1 MTEKIPMIADV
12 RAAAA
17 AAALPPFVMDTAMG
31 PQLAKECAARLSHSW
46 EMDSASSPTVL
57 TGIASSQKALA
68 LSAAMQSFRT
78 AIVVVPEQKD
88 IFRWEEDLA
97 FFLPETPIYSFPLV
111 EETGFQVT
119 FSGSERLRDRMRTLG
134 AMLTGRPGI
143 ILVTAVEAAQKV
155 VSPSQLEESAFQVSV
170 GEEIGWNAL
179 QEKLTSAGYERVD
192 QVERCGHFAVRGD
205 IIDIFPINEEHPV
218 RIELFDDEVDSVRL
232 FDEDTQRSIDD
243 RKSPLDGQ
251 GGGEALVFSYLSK
264 ALVFYDEP
272 QRCEEA
278 LKRYFKEDAAH
289 KKAALS
295 WKEVIGQARK
305 AKNKEIVCTLLKRKL
320 TGFDTERDV
329 AWQGHTM
336 TNYQRQIPIFMED
349 LKNLLAK
356 GRKVLSLAPRPSE
369 ERELSALFSD
379 FHIPE
384 SRTLEAGKVTLIHGL
399 LSEGFELTDDTLA
412 VITAGDVLGKQKVRR
427 VRSGPKGKQ
436 IRYFSDLNPGDYV
449 VQATHGIGKYL
460 GIRTIE
466 LSGIHR
472 DYITIQYAG
481 NDKLYLPVEKI
492 SSLEKYIGPEG
503 ETPKLHD
510 MGSSAWTKAR
520 AKAKKSI

>member
-12 RAAAA
+12 RAA

-46 EMDSASSPTVL
+46 EMDPASSPTVL

-134 AMLTGRPGI
+134 AMLTGRTGI
-143 ILVTAVEAAQKV
+143 ILATAVEAAQKV
-155 VSPSQLEESAFQVSV
+155 VSPSLLEESAFQVSV
-170 GEEIGWNAL
+170 GEAIGWNAL

-243 RKSPLDGQ
+243 RKSQLFLPLDGQ

-295 WKEVIGQARK
+295 WKDVIGQARK
-305 AKNKEIVCTLLKRKL
+305 AKNKEIVAGYKEFYKNAKFTHYVDKAIDLKQVVNTNKCLVHVDKYGDKLLITSCIDNLLK
-320 TGFDTERDV
+320 GAVGQAVQNMNIMF
-329 AWQGHTM
+329 
-336 TNYQRQIPIFMED
+336 
-349 LKNLLAK
+349 
-356 GRKVLSLAPRPSE
+356 
-369 ERELSALFSD
+369 
-379 FHIPE
+379 
-384 SRTLEAGKVTLIHGL
+384 GL
-399 LSEGFELTDDTLA
+399 DQ
-412 VITAGDVLGKQKVRR
+412 TAGL
-427 VRSGPKGKQ
+427 
-436 IRYFSDLNPGDYV
+436 
-449 VQATHGIGKYL
+449 
-460 GIRTIE
+460 
-466 LSGIHR
+466 
-472 DYITIQYAG
+472 
-481 NDKLYLPVEKI
+481 KLKP
-492 SSLEKYIGPEG
+492 
-503 ETPKLHD
+503 
-510 MGSSAWTKAR
+510 SAF
-520 AKAKKSI
+520 